1 MEESR
6 PIFTEGIHNFLNS
19 ALFFTSIVQ
28 VIQHL
33 DWLQGEDLNSR
44 PPDNESDEL
53 PDCST
58 LPLFARLK
66 GLQPFRNSPSESIL
80 HLRLS
85 DDILRNCYERLDTL
99 CRHQRIGNR
108 SNLAIRFF
116 SPTNIG
122 VSCRTSTF
130 ALELKNRRGI
140 QLLAART
147 IPVYFYIEVT
157 LDNYMEMDCPPT
169 SGLPRL

>member
-1 MEESR
+1 M
-6 PIFTEGIHNFLNS
+6 
-19 ALFFTSIVQ
+19 
-28 VIQHL
+28 
-33 DWLQGEDLNSR
+33 NSR
-44 PPDNESDEL
+44 PLDNESNEL

-66 GLQPFRNSPSESIL
+66 GLQPFRDSPSKSIL

-99 CRHQRIGNR
+99 CRHQRIGYH

-116 SPTNIG
+116 SPTNID

-130 ALELKNRRGI
+130 ALKLKNRRGI

-147 IPVYFYIEVT
+147 IPVLYSRWCSIGFHREIRT
-157 LDNYMEMDCPPT
+157 PIPCFRDKCPQPVRRCGIKLNEQRE
-169 SGLPRL
+169 SRSPRLCTWFYYLLTADNK